1 MKRSNPFR
9 LVIVQARMGS
19 TRLPGKV
26 LLELAGRP
34 LLGRMIERLRQ
45 ARKPDM
51 TVIATTTE
59 PADDAIAELCR
70 REGWECFRGHPT
82 DLLDRHLQC
91 ARAYCATIVAKV
103 PSDVP
108 VVDPA
113 VVDEVFALYESGA
126 YDYVSNLHPP
136 SFPDG
141 LDCEVFSVS
150 ALEVAAREAT
160 RDFEREHTTP
170 FLWDNPERFRIGN
183 VATPDGVNYFPSHRW
198 TIDYEE
204 DYRFLQAIFDTL
216 YRGNPTF
223 SWQDLMAFLKTRPDI
238 TALNAHLNGVVWYR
252 HYLDKLKHVDK
263 SWVRQ
268 SPR

>member
-1 MKRSNPFR
+1 MKSGQPFR
-9 LVIVQARMGS
+9 LVVVQARMES
-19 TRLPGKV
+19 TRLPGKI
-26 LLELAGRP
+26 LLDLAGRP
-34 LLGRMIERLRQ
+34 LLGRIIERLRR
-45 ARKPDM
+45 ARKPD
-51 TVIATTTE
+51 TVVIATTTGSV
-59 PADDAIAELCR
+59 DDAIVELCQ

-91 ARAYCATIVAKV
+91 ARAYGATIVAKV

-113 VVDEVFALYESGA
+113 VVDEVFALYESGG

-141 LDCEVFSVS
+141 LDCEVFSFA
-150 ALEVAAREAT
+150 ALETAAREAV

-183 VATPDGVNYFPSHRW
+183 VRTPDGVDYSLTHRW
-198 TIDYEE
+198 TIDYDE

-216 YRGNPTF
+216 YQANPTF
-223 SWQDLMAFLKTRPDI
+223 SWQDLEAFLKSRPDI

-252 HYLDKLKHVDK
+252 HHLDELKHVDK